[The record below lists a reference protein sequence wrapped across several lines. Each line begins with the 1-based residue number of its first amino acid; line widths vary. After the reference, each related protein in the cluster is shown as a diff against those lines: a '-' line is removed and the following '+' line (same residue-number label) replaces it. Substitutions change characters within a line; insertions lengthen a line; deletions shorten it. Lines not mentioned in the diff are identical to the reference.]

1 MKSINK
7 TGTSSLINQLDDVH
21 MSQPAREIAKAYVR
35 MTEGALDTVWLA
47 AAKIRATIMLGR
59 TSKRVLN

>member
-7 TGTSSLINQLDDVH
+7 TGASSLVNRLDDVH

-47 AAKIRATIMLGR
+47 AAKIRAAI
-59 TSKRVLN
+59 TSKQVMN